1 MATMIKMTENDRYTA
16 LLNIAEVQADKG
28 MVEFLQKKIEQ
39 NKRKNARKSDKLTPA
54 QEQNIALMDEIAEFL
69 TAHSGEQFGLDAL
82 RKAVC
87 EERTQNQMT
96 YLMTTLYKDKRV
108 MREIVKGK
116 RVYRAPVEGDKW
128 VDKDGVEF

>member
-16 LLNIAEVQADKG
+16 LMNMAEVKATEG

-39 NKRKNARKSDKLTPA
+39 NKRKNSRKSDKLTPA
-54 QEQNIALMDEIAEFL
+54 QEQNIAIMDEIAKFL
-69 TAHSGEQFGLDAL
+69 SAHSGEKFGLDAL
-82 RKAVC
+82 RKSISV
-87 EERTQNQMT
+87 ERTQNQMT
-96 YLMTTLYKDKRV
+96 YLLTTLYNDKRI

-128 VDKDGVEF
+128 TDKSGAEF